1 MGKISRGKQADIGW
15 AIVSLAV
22 GASVCIV
29 LLVVTTLL
37 VLSER
42 VGEVSAE
49 ILIAGILMTS
59 SFAANL
65 IAGRMHG
72 VPMAAVPAIST
83 ALILL
88 MLVTGCFLEG
98 PFQRVW
104 FSMGAIIGGGISA
117 YMICLKSSKM
127 QHKRKRRYG

>member
-15 AIVSLAV
+15 AIVSLVV

-42 VGEVSAE
+42 VGEASAE
-49 ILIAGILMTS
+49 ILIAGILMAS

-65 IAGRMHG
+65 IAGKMHG
-72 VPMAAVPAIST
+72 EPMVAVPAIST

-88 MLVTGCFLEG
+88 TLVTGCFLEG

-104 FSMGAIIGGGISA
+104 FGMGAIIGGGLSA
-117 YMICLKSSKM
+117 YMICIKNRKK